1 MLVAPNH
8 LALPKPRWD
17 EYFERQ
23 PEQFVAPVTVQLG
36 ASSIYLVNGPV
47 TVEDEYRVRQVL
59 EDLCPNPDTVE
70 PLASWPQLE
79 VIAIEMSKCVVLGS
93 AALRATVSDVEST
106 RRPMVELSEPPFG
119 FCYDLTGYL
128 TLAGRQFE

>member
-59 EDLCPNPDTVE
+59 EDLCVVVCRCHKIMSESGHGRTTCQ
-70 PLASWPQLE
+70 LAS
-79 VIAIEMSKCVVLGS
+79 ARGDSN
-93 AALRATVSDVEST
+93 
-106 RRPMVELSEPPFG
+106 
-119 FCYDLTGYL
+119 
-128 TLAGRQFE
+128 